1 MKKQILFP
9 ILCLLVSFVSVNAQQ
24 NAGLKL
30 PEGFTA
36 QLFAE
41 NICTDILLPL
51 YPRTATPTNFES
63 KPQIT
68 YKRSILE
75 IGSYESSPLLLPTM
89 PAEN

>member
-1 MKKQILFP
+1 MTFKP
-9 ILCLLVSFVSVNAQQ
+9 EPNYLLHYNVLSF
-24 NAGLKL
+24 
-30 PEGFTA
+30 